1 MEKAAIYHF
10 TDKSTH
16 RPKIY
21 RDQLNSL
28 KEFAVSA
35 GFEVVDVYCDMSLK
49 RCERTEFDRFL
60 SCCGQYDALI
70 TKDFYHISEN
80 TGMCMSILKDLRNKG
95 LKIFT
100 PVNGSFLWEDSPLE
114 KPLRVATY
122 TSHYGTLNEMKEVIP
137 VKNDILKLFIDK
149 KTAWT
154 LTDQYYDQSLRQK
167 DGEQVQLTKLLNNN
181 AIYYFGE
188 FQNHQLIIR
197 HLFDRSDKFPPL
209 IFPHTTC
216 LYPRVNW
223 RQYAE
228 FPCSSSHKMKLRGK
242 FLLRTG
248 IVVKQILQRPFYM
261 DMECRYS
268 ARCAAYNISLSQIT
282 TAPPLSLRIA

>member
-80 TGMCMSILKDLRNKG
+80 TGMCMSILKDLRSKG
-95 LKIFT
+95 IKIFT

-149 KTAWT
+149 ETVWT

-167 DGEQVQLTKLLNNN
+167 DGEQVQLTKL
-181 AIYYFGE
+181 
-188 FQNHQLIIR
+188 
-197 HLFDRSDKFPPL
+197 
-209 IFPHTTC
+209 
-216 LYPRVNW
+216 
-223 RQYAE
+223 
-228 FPCSSSHKMKLRGK
+228 
-242 FLLRTG
+242 
-248 IVVKQILQRPFYM
+248 
-261 DMECRYS
+261 
-268 ARCAAYNISLSQIT
+268 
-282 TAPPLSLRIA
+282 